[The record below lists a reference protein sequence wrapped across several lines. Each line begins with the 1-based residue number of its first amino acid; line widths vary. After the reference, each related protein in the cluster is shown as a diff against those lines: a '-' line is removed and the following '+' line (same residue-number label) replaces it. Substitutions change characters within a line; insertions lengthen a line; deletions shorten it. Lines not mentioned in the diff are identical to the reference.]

1 MNGACHLSERES
13 RSSMGFEVVHDQSTW
28 HLLSCP
34 SNENNSN
41 FQCRLSSLGD
51 CALCSHASP
60 SILKIHIRR
69 YPTSHTIKWRLKT
82 LFSHTCLKYKGVEAC
97 RQSVLK
103 TASYSIANCHICT
116 IYERGHTYLG
126 AIPISS
132 TNIIWALAWF
142 AMHPNDKSWGM
153 QFESE

>member
-103 TASYSIANCHICT
+103 TASYSIANCPSTYHIWKGRYIFGCNPNLQ
-116 IYERGHTYLG
+116 YEHNL
-126 AIPISS
+126 SS
-132 TNIIWALAWF
+132 GLICHASKW
-142 AMHPNDKSWGM
+142 
-153 QFESE
+153 